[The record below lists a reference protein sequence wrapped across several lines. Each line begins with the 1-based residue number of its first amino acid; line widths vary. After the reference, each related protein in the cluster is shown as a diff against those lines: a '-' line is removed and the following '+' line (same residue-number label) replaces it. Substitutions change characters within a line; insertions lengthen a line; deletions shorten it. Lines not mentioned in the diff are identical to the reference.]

1 MLLKKWVYVV
11 LIFVFCPV
19 TVYAQASL
27 YRLSTADTSL
37 GLALSQR
44 DIGIT
49 EPKDTTT
56 ISANLDYGIED
67 DLKIS
72 FHVGVGLT
80 DTTNVPPALNGVV
93 GIVRLKP
100 LGDTG
105 LEYFWRGDFGAIFF
119 RSVQESTDRILER
132 SRILRLSGAAGVLKR
147 LETESGQVM
156 HPFFA
161 LSYIR
166 SWETSEA
173 NAEFAEEVEELENLV
188 FKQSARRGD
197 LAGEIGIEIE
207 LSPTVT
213 ALGGL
218 QFSFERSDVAFR
230 VGLNFY

>member
-1 MLLKKWVYVV
+1 MLYP
-11 LIFVFCPV
+11 IIAYSQ
-19 TVYAQASL
+19 TSL
-27 YRLSTADTSL
+27 YRLPTADTSL
-37 GLALSQR
+37 GLALSKQ

-49 EPKDTTT
+49 KPTDTTT
-56 ISANLDYGIED
+56 IGANLDYGIED

-72 FHVGVGLT
+72 FQVGIGLT
-80 DTTNVPPALNGVV
+80 ETTAVPPAPNSAIS
-93 GIVRLKP
+93 IVRLKP

-105 LEYFWRGDFGAIFF
+105 LEYFWRGDFGAVFF
-119 RSVQESTDRILER
+119 RSVQASTNQVLER

-173 NAEFAEEVEELENLV
+173 NAEFARELEDLV
-188 FKQSARRGD
+188 FKKSVGHGD

-218 QFSFERSDVAFR
+218 WFSFERSDVAFR

>member
-1 MLLKKWVYVV
+1 MLLKKWAYVV
-11 LIFVFCPV
+11 LIFVFYPV
-19 TVYAQASL
+19 TAYAQTSL

-37 GLALSQR
+37 GLALSQQ
-44 DIGIT
+44 DMGIIK
-49 EPKDTTT
+49 PRPSTT

-72 FHVGVGLT
+72 FQVGVGLT
-80 DTTNVPPALNGVV
+80 DETTVPPAPTGVV

-105 LEYFWRGDFGAIFF
+105 LDYFWRGDFGAVFF

-132 SRILRLSGAAGVLKR
+132 SRILRLSGGAGVLKR

-156 HPFFA
+156 LPFFA
-161 LSYIR
+161 LSFIR
-166 SWETSEA
+166 SWETSET
-173 NAEFAEEVEELENLV
+173 NAEFPEESEDLV
-188 FKQSARRGD
+188 FKTSLGHGD

>member
-1 MLLKKWVYVV
+1 MLKQWTCVV
-11 LIFVFCPV
+11 LMFVLSPIAAYSQ
-19 TVYAQASL
+19 TSL
-27 YRLSTADTSL
+27 YQLSKEDTSL
-37 GLALSQR
+37 GLALSKQ
-44 DIGIT
+44 DIGIIKL
-49 EPKDTTT
+49 KDTTT
-56 ISANLDYGIED
+56 VSANLDYGIQD

-72 FHVGVGLT
+72 FQVGVGLT
-80 DTTNVPPALNGVV
+80 DATDVPPAPNGVV

-105 LEYFWRGDFGAIFF
+105 LEYFWRGDFGAVFF
-119 RSVQESTDRILER
+119 RSVQESTNRILER
-132 SRILRLSGAAGVLKR
+132 SRIFNLSGAAGVLKR

-173 NAEFAEEVEELENLV
+173 DAEFAEELENLV
-188 FKQSARRGD
+188 FKKSARRGD
-197 LAGEIGIEIE
+197 LTGEIGIEIE

-218 QFSFERSDVAFR
+218 QFSFERSDIAFR

>member
-1 MLLKKWVYVV
+1 MLKKSTYVA
-11 LIFVFCPV
+11 LIFILFPIIAYSQ
-19 TVYAQASL
+19 TSL
-27 YRLSTADTSL
+27 YRLPTANTSL
-37 GLALSQR
+37 GLALSQQN
-44 DIGIT
+44 IGIIK
-49 EPKDTTT
+49 PKDTTT
-56 ISANLDYGIED
+56 VSTNLDYGIED

-72 FHVGVGLT
+72 FQIGVRLT
-80 DTTNVPPALNGVV
+80 DTTDVPPAPNAVV
-93 GIVRLKP
+93 SIMRLKP

-105 LEYFWRGDFGAIFF
+105 LEYFWGGDFGAVFF
-119 RSVQESTDRILER
+119 RSVQASTDRILER
-132 SRILRLSGAAGVLKR
+132 SRILRFSGVAGVLKR
-147 LETESGQVM
+147 LETEAGQVM

-173 NAEFAEEVEELENLV
+173 DAEFAEELENLV
-188 FKQSARRGD
+188 FKKSARHGD

-218 QFSFERSDVAFR
+218 QFSFERSDIAFR